1 MGNDKGIAY
10 CIDFTF
16 LFVFLTIFLQ
26 PYFSGTQW
34 CFINSIM
41 RLLLGIFELWI
52 FIKIYSKKKW
62 TNVINLRYFKEGL
75 AAGAGIVILIVFFIV
90 YFAVGVKVFI
100 RTTFPVVFSDLFL
113 LQITTGFYE
122 ELTFRA
128 FPIEGYFFRENKTW
142 ITRLAYASFC
152 FVIFGLLHIIGCDTL
167 LHAVYRFMITGA
179 VGFIFASVY
188 LHSHNILVPMILH
201 FVYDIFANGI
211 KFVAEWNESAF
222 LTVMKNYI
230 FYALM
235 AISFIIAL
243 IYLIR
248 GTCETDS
255 DTVVK
260 SCA

>member
-1 MGNDKGIAY
+1 MSKDKGIAY

-16 LFVFLTIFLQ
+16 LFVFLTILLQ

-34 CFINSIM
+34 CFINSIQ

-62 TNVINLRYFKEGL
+62 TDVINLRSFKEGL
-75 AAGAGIVILIVFFIV
+75 AAGTGIVLLIVFFII
-90 YFAVGVKVFI
+90 YFAVGAKTYI
-100 RTTFPVVFSDLFL
+100 RTTFPMVFSSLFL

-128 FPIEGYFFRENKTW
+128 FPIEGYFFRESKTW
-142 ITRLAYASFC
+142 LTRLAYASFC
-152 FVIFGLLHIIGCDTL
+152 FVIFGLLHVIGCDTL
-167 LHAVYRFMITGA
+167 LHAVYRFMFTGML
-179 VGFIFASVY
+179 GFTFASVY

-211 KFVAEWNESAF
+211 NFVAEWNESPF
-222 LTVMKNYI
+222 LTIMKNYI

-235 AISFIIAL
+235 AITFIIAL
-243 IYLIR
+243 IYVIR
-248 GTCETDS
+248 DTSKTGS

>member
-1 MGNDKGIAY
+1 MSNDKGIAY

-16 LFVFLTIFLQ
+16 LFLFLTIFLQ

-34 CFINSIM
+34 CLINSIQ

-62 TNVINLRYFKEGL
+62 TNVINLRHFKEGL
-75 AAGAGIVILIVFFIV
+75 AAGAGIVLLIVFFIV
-90 YFAVGVKVFI
+90 YFAVGVKAFI
-100 RTTFPVVFSDLFL
+100 RTTFPTVFSDLFL

-152 FVIFGLLHIIGCDTL
+152 FVIFGLLHAIECDTL
-167 LHAVYRFMITGA
+167 SHAVYRFMITGTL
-179 VGFIFASVY
+179 GFAFASVY
-188 LHSHNILVPMILH
+188 LHTHSILVPMILH

-211 KFVAEWNESAF
+211 NFVAAWNESAF
-222 LTVMKNYI
+222 LTVMKNDI
-230 FYALM
+230 FYVLM
-235 AISFIIAL
+235 AITFIIAL
-243 IYLIR
+243 IYVIR
-248 GTCETDS
+248 DTCFR
-255 DTVVK
+255 
-260 SCA
+260 